1 MSGWTSEVI
10 RLPINFG
17 FLFVGCFAS
26 VNFYYIYEQIE
37 RNGRTIELRINY
49 CYDGNIRY
57 RIDRVGGNGGE
68 FGSEF
73 GK

>member
-26 VNFYYIYEQIE
+26 VNFIIFTNKLKGMVVQ
-37 RNGRTIELRINY
+37 
-49 CYDGNIRY
+49 
-57 RIDRVGGNGGE
+57 
-68 FGSEF
+68 
-73 GK
+73 